1 MLIINNE
8 IDLSKSFEKLKKELK
23 EAANGIKPGNSQSY
37 AHSFGRL
44 ETAVKIHLIACTDT
58 DMKQIQD
65 YLNDD
70 NPDDLKGI
78 NI

>member
-1 MLIINNE
+1 MLLINNK
-8 IDLSKSFEKLKKELK
+8 IDLNKSFEKLKQELK
-23 EAANGIKPGNSQSY
+23 EAANGIKAGNQQSY

-70 NPDDLKGI
+70 GPDDLKNL

>member
-8 IDLSKSFEKLKKELK
+8 IDLGKSFEKLKQELK
-23 EAANGIKPGNSQSY
+23 KATIGIKPGNPQSY
-37 AHSFGRL
+37 AYNFGRL
-44 ETAVKIHLIACTDT
+44 ETAVKIHLIMCTDI
-58 DMKQIQD
+58 DMKGIQD

-70 NPDDLKGI
+70 GPDDLKNL